1 MADEGGKRNKWL
13 SHVKKTMKAH
23 KGKSFKAVLKMA
35 KKTYKGGAEGGPQPF
50 YDFGATAD
58 ITTSRSSAGD
68 LKAPIQDAA
77 PVGGRRKSR
86 RGGGS
91 IPGKAVGGRRRRH
104 TRKH

>member
-35 KKTYKGGAEGGPQPF
+35 KQTYKGGAEGPQP
-50 YDFGATAD
+50 YTDFGAGAD
-58 ITTSRSSAGD
+58 IVASRSAGGD

-91 IPGKAVGGRRRRH
+91 MPGKAVGGRRRRH